1 MNEIL
6 KALQGGLIV
15 SCQANEGNPMYGPY
29 FMGAFAAAAEM
40 GGAVGFRANGPA
52 DVSAIRKIT
61 QRPIIGIYKQRETW
75 PVYITPT
82 LQAARDVVTAGANIV
97 ALDATHQARKGG
109 LSPEALI
116 DQIKRELGCLVMAD
130 IDTLDEGLMAA
141 AAGADIVATTMSG
154 YTHRTRH
161 VSHHGP
167 DLILLRELAQ
177 RTATPV
183 ICEGRVHT
191 PEQLAAAFEAGAFAV
206 VVGTAITN
214 PTEVTKKFIRSISS
228 ELTMSH

>member
-15 SCQANEGNPMYGPY
+15 SCQANEGNPMYGPTL
-29 FMGAFAAAAEM
+29 MAAFAAAAEL

-52 DVSAIRKIT
+52 DVAAIRKIT
-61 QRPIIGIYKQRETW
+61 QRPIIGIYKQREEW

-82 LQAARDVVTAGANIV
+82 LQAARDVVAAGATIV

-116 DQIKRELGCLVMAD
+116 AQIKTELGCLVMAD
-130 IDTLDEGLMAA
+130 IDTLDEGLAAA

-154 YTHRTRH
+154 YTSRTRH
-161 VSHHGP
+161 ISHDGP
-167 DLILLRELAQ
+167 DLRLLRELAQ
-177 RTATPV
+177 RTPTPI

-191 PEQLAAAFEAGAFAV
+191 PAQMAAAFDAGAFAV

-214 PTEVTKKFIRSISS
+214 PTEVTKKFVQAV
-228 ELTMSH
+228 

>member
-82 LQAARDVVTAGANIV
+82 LQSARDVVTAGANIV

-109 LSPEALI
+109 LSPEVLI

-161 VSHHGP
+161 ISHDGP
-167 DLILLRELAQ
+167 DLILLCELAQ
-177 RTATPV
+177 RIATPV
-183 ICEGRVHT
+183 ICEGRIHT

-214 PTEVTKKFIRSISS
+214 PTEVTKKFMRAISP